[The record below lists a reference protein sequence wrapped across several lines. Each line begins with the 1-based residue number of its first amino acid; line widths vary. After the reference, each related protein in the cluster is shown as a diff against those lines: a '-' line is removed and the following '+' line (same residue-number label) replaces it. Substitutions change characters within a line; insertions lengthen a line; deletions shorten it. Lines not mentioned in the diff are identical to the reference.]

1 MLKRFGG
8 AQVQACAPRF
18 FAENGSGL
26 QFAEATVRAW
36 KRGAL
41 GASADVG
48 ESSFEQNLFDG
59 ELDIAPDLLQAAAV
73 GIGAGISAFRVA
85 LAAGRIG
92 YAVVGDTQ
100 HVTDGNF
107 GWVAGEL
114 ATPVDA
120 AATDD
125 EAGATKLEENLF
137 EVFDGDAIARSDFVN
152 RDDIGMLHGEMEN
165 RSRRVLAFCRN
176 SHKFG
181 G

>member
-1 MLKRFGG
+1 M
-8 AQVQACAPRF
+8 F
-18 FAENGSGL
+18 FCGIRLGL
-26 QFAEATVRAW
+26 QFAEATVRGW

-41 GASADVG
+41 RASAHVG
-48 ESSFEQNLFDG
+48 ESSFEQDLFDG
-59 ELDIAPDLLQAAAV
+59 ELDLAPDLLQAAAV
-73 GIGAGISAFRVA
+73 GIGAEVSALRVP

-100 HVTDGNF
+100 HVTNGNF

>member
-1 MLKRFGG
+1 M
-8 AQVQACAPRF
+8 
-18 FAENGSGL
+18 
-26 QFAEATVRAW
+26 
-36 KRGAL
+36 
-41 GASADVG
+41 
-48 ESSFEQNLFDG
+48 
-59 ELDIAPDLLQAAAV
+59 
-73 GIGAGISAFRVA
+73 GAGVSAFRVA

-92 YAVVGDTQ
+92 YAVVGDAQDITNG
-100 HVTDGNF
+100 DF
-107 GWVAGEL
+107 GWVAGE
-114 ATPVDA
+114 PVTAVHA

-181 G
+181 GETFIPGRWWQYIELGLCCGKVRLYWRRKSGTWYSSVRAR

>member
-1 MLKRFGG
+1 MQF
-8 AQVQACAPRF
+8 VQ
-18 FAENGSGL
+18 
-26 QFAEATVRAW
+26 ATVRAW
-36 KRGAL
+36 ERGAL
-41 GASADVG
+41 GASAYIG
-48 ESSFEQNLFDG
+48 ESSFEENLFDG

-73 GIGAGISAFRVA
+73 GIGAGVSSFRVA

-92 YAVVGDTQ
+92 YAVVGDAQDITNG
-100 HVTDGNF
+100 DF

-114 ATPVDA
+114 VTPVDA

-137 EVFDGDAIARSDFVN
+137 EVFDRDAIARGDFVN
-152 RDDIGMLHGEMEN
+152 RDDAGMLHGEMEN

>member
-1 MLKRFGG
+1 MR
-8 AQVQACAPRF
+8 R
-18 FAENGSGL
+18 
-26 QFAEATVRAW
+26 W

-41 GASADVG
+41 GASAHVG

-59 ELDIAPDLLQAAAV
+59 ELDITPDLLQAAAV
-73 GIGAGISAFRVA
+73 GIGAEVSALRVP

-100 HVTDGNF
+100 HVTNGNF

-137 EVFDGDAIARSDFVN
+137 EVFGRDAIARSDFVN
-152 RDDIGMLHGEMEN
+152 RNDAGILHGEMEN
-165 RSRRVLAFCRN
+165 RSCRVLPFCRN

-181 G
+181 V